1 MGASITV
8 AKIAN
13 KSFMCTHYPYL
24 LAIRFFFILGF
35 NMSDVSVPL
44 ATSMFAIIL
53 LSVLGNL
60 LVVLSVL
67 LVRALRQPS
76 NLLLLSLAVTDLLVS
91 LIVMP
96 GALLQQLVGDWPLND
111 STCMAWVFADVFL
124 CTSSILSL
132 TAICIGT

>member
-1 MGASITV
+1 
-8 AKIAN
+8 
-13 KSFMCTHYPYL
+13 
-24 LAIRFFFILGF
+24 
-35 NMSDVSVPL
+35 MSDVSVPL

>member
-1 MGASITV
+1 MYACITL

-13 KSFMCTHYPYL
+13 KSFMCNHYPYL
-24 LAIRFFFILGF
+24 FILGF
-35 NMSDVSVPL
+35 NMWDVSVPL

-60 LVVLSVL
+60 LVVISVL

-96 GALLQQLVGDWPLND
+96 GALLQQLVGDWTLND